1 MRVSVPSVS
10 RTAIGLFLA
19 AALLLVAVID
29 GGSVTM
35 SRLAVPD
42 DTLTAG
48 HEAAKAVEGLP
59 VTQQSAV
66 VAFEAAQRSATPQG
80 LTVGADDFQLYA
92 DGRVTLTA
100 SRVAPTL
107 VLKHLPVLRDLAQV
121 TSTATV
127 TVRPYS

>member
-1 MRVSVPSVS
+1 MRVSAPAVS
-10 RTAIGLFLA
+10 RTAVGFFLA
-19 AALLLVAVID
+19 AALALVAVID
-29 GGSVTM
+29 GGSVVM

-48 HEAAKAVEGLP
+48 HAAAKAAEGLP
-59 VTQQSAV
+59 VTEQTAV

-80 LTVGADDFQLYA
+80 LTVGTDDFQLYA

-107 VLKHLPVLRDLAQV
+107 VFKHLPMLRDLAQV

-127 TVRPYS
+127 SALPFS